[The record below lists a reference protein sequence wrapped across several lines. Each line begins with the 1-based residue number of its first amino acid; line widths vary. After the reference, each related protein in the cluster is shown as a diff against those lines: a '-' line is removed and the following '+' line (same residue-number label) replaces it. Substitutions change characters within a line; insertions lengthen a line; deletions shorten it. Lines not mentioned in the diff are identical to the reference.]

1 MKKIYSTNLN
11 LPSIDAGLL
20 VLRIGVAALMLTHGT
35 PKLLMLFGN
44 EEIAFADP
52 IGLGPTTSLMLSTF
66 AEFVCSILI
75 LLGLGTRLAAIPLIL
90 NMAVAFFIFHAQDT
104 FKVKELAGFYLLVF
118 IVILITGAGKY
129 ALDYYW
135 LKRSKRS

>member
-11 LPSIDAGLL
+11 LPSVDLGLL
-20 VLRIGVAALMLTHGT
+20 ILRIGVAALMLTHGV
-35 PKLLMLFGN
+35 PKLLMLFGS

-52 IGLGPTTSLMLSTF
+52 IGLGATTSLLLATF
-66 AEFVCSILI
+66 AEFLCSILI
-75 LLGLGTRLAAIPLIL
+75 LLGLGTRLAAIPLII
-90 NMAVAFFIFHAQDT
+90 NMAVAFFIFHVQDP
-104 FKVKELAGFYLLVF
+104 FKGKELSLFYLLIF

-135 LKRSKRS
+135 LKRKKHS